1 MEIKDFKNI
10 LKNGVL
16 TPKLISE
23 AKKMNLAVVYES
35 NGKILVRGAIKKD
48 IPIFSNIY
56 SINLDVILLNNGKE
70 TKNVDNDYII
80 LHKEFVITNL
90 PYTTCCYNRDTLKF
104 DYHIISINPCKT
116 VKLLNDLDR
125 NPLPFLDSYK
135 NAISLLSDLTDL
147 YAILENDMNDIAI
160 ESHSITD
167 SDIQPKNS

>member
-1 MEIKDFKNI
+1 MEIKEFKNT
-10 LKNGVL
+10 LKNLGTL

-48 IPIFSNIY
+48 MPILGNIY
-56 SINLDVILLNNGKE
+56 GITLDVILLNNGKE
-70 TKNVDNDYII
+70 TKSIDSDYII

-90 PYTTCCYNRDTLKF
+90 PYTTCCYNTNTLKY

-116 VKLLNDLDR
+116 IKLLNDLDR
-125 NPLPFLDSYK
+125 NLQSFTDSYK
-135 NAISLLSDLTDL
+135 NAISLLADLTDL
-147 YAILENDMNDIAI
+147 YTILESDMK

-167 SDIQPKNS
+167 SEIQPQNS